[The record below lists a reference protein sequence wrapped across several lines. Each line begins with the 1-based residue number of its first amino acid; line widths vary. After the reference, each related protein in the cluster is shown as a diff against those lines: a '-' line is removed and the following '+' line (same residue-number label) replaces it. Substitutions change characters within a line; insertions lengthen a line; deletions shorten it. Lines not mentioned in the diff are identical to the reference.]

1 MAAFYPGHP
10 RLMLPR
16 KKKTRMPGTADKFTQ
31 SAQSRLLRPG
41 MTVAQSA
48 INASLQNA
56 LDVNH
61 RSQLEAVSTFIIS
74 DFRTGRASATA
85 GMVAHPKSKSE
96 HRRRR
101 QLNVL
106 GAR

>member
-31 SAQSRLLRPG
+31 SAQSRLPRPG

-48 INASLQNA
+48 I
-56 LDVNH
+56 
-61 RSQLEAVSTFIIS
+61 
-74 DFRTGRASATA
+74 
-85 GMVAHPKSKSE
+85 
-96 HRRRR
+96 
-101 QLNVL
+101 
-106 GAR
+106 

>member
-1 MAAFYPGHP
+1 
-10 RLMLPR
+10 
-16 KKKTRMPGTADKFTQ
+16 MPGTADKFTQ

-61 RSQLEAVSTFIIS
+61 KSQLEAVSTFIVS
-74 DFRTGRASATA
+74 DFRTGRASAGLLLLFLRDA
-85 GMVAHPKSKSE
+85 ADGQSPASE
-96 HRRRR
+96 SLESRVSPSAPPTTSRAPP
-101 QLNVL
+101 
-106 GAR
+106 GPA

>member
-1 MAAFYPGHP
+1 
-10 RLMLPR
+10 
-16 KKKTRMPGTADKFTQ
+16 
-31 SAQSRLLRPG
+31 

-61 RSQLEAVSTFIIS
+61 KSQLEAVSTFIIS